1 MSAAEAFL
9 SAKVAAEA
17 AEAEI
22 FPEHPDAMDQDR
34 EVSAETV
41 SQAVLA
47 RLAQAAQLDLAAR
60 ASRSLLLPSFALPFF
75 FLSLCPSSL
84 FTPMC
89 SVGKAG
95 LELEQ
100 AIPALET
107 HLHLLHRDFAL
118 APSLFPQLMGE

>member
-60 ASRSLLLPSFALPFF
+60 ASRSLLPSFALPFF
-75 FLSLCPSSL
+75 FFVSLPFIS
-84 FTPMC
+84 
-89 SVGKAG
+89 
-95 LELEQ
+95 
-100 AIPALET
+100 IHT
-107 HLHLLHRDFAL
+107 HV
-118 APSLFPQLMGE
+118 